1 MMNYEVGRGGI
12 MNWGVGG
19 DHCEPLRGER
29 GVGRINK
36 NNLRPPAD
44 RLISTSNLNYEQL
57 INPELK
63 PKNPQLGTGPSLQWD
78 CN

>member
-1 MMNYEVGRGGI
+1 MGSGGR
-12 MNWGVGG
+12 
-19 DHCEPLRGER
+19 PLRAVAG

>member
-1 MMNYEVGRGGI
+1 

-29 GVGRINK
+29 RVGRINK

-63 PKNPQLGTGPSLQWD
+63 PKNPMVERDPLYHGIVIKLVGSLSYD
-78 CN
+78 

>member
-1 MMNYEVGRGGI
+1 
-12 MNWGVGG
+12 MNW
-19 DHCEPLRGER
+19 

>member
-1 MMNYEVGRGGI
+1 
-12 MNWGVGG
+12 
-19 DHCEPLRGER
+19 HCEPLRGER

-63 PKNPQLGTGPSLQWD
+63 PKNPQLGIDPLYNGIVIKLVGSLSYD
-78 CN
+78 

>member
-1 MMNYEVGRGGI
+1 

-57 INPELK
+57 IQQGFYIYSASPR
-63 PKNPQLGTGPSLQWD
+63 
-78 CN
+78 

>member
-1 MMNYEVGRGGI
+1 M

-19 DHCEPLRGER
+19 DHCETLRGER

-36 NNLRPPAD
+36 NNLLPPAD

-57 INPELK
+57 INTELK
-63 PKNPQLGTGPSLQWD
+63 PKNPQLGTEPSLQWD

>member
-1 MMNYEVGRGGI
+1 

-44 RLISTSNLNYEQL
+44 RLISTSNLNYEHL

-63 PKNPQLGTGPSLQWD
+63 PKNPQLGRDPLYHGIVIKLVGSLSYD
-78 CN
+78 

>member
-36 NNLRPPAD
+36 NNLQPPAD